1 MKLAGIQQVIVQ
13 AFQGALLLAALSVP
27 VTANQDPRGPD
38 QTAPPPLKF
47 ISRTERTQLDSAKDP
62 KARLRTTL
70 ELAESHLVIAE
81 TKTSEHDYDAAASGV
96 GRYWALVEDALVFL
110 KTQKADSNKTRD
122 LYKRLELT
130 LRAQGPRLTSIRRGT
145 PAEYSVWIKDIEDFA
160 RKGRTEALNSF
171 YGNTVVHD
179 AQPAPVQKP
188 ATKTPNPSPPNQL

>member
-1 MKLAGIQQVIVQ
+1 MKLAGIQQFIVQ
-13 AFQGALLLAALSVP
+13 GFQGALLFAALSVA

-47 ISRTERTQLDSAKDP
+47 ISRNERTQLDSAKDP

-70 ELAESHLVIAE
+70 ELAESHLVFAE
-81 TKTSEHDYDAAASGV
+81 TKTSERDYDAAASGV
-96 GRYWALVEDALVFL
+96 GRYWALVEDALFFLRTL
-110 KTQKADSNKTRD
+110 KTDSNKTRD

-179 AQPAPVQKP
+179 AQPAPAQKP
-188 ATKTPNPSPPNQL
+188 ATKTANPSPPNQL